1 MNKLNKLLLI
11 GAGGFGV
18 AWRDAILA
26 NDCKVVGVVDIN
38 KKALKDAQ
46 DFFGL
51 KNEQLYD
58 PTDLWESCGAD
69 IVIDCSPFH
78 FHYQNTE
85 RAFKKNMH
93 VLTVK
98 PLAEKKETALKMV
111 SLVDQYKRK
120 GMVAQQKR
128 YYPVYMR
135 LRELMKQK
143 VIGQVEN
150 VSVNLYLSGLG
161 WEPGFEWR
169 SKLSQPTLY
178 EAAIHHFDIFQSV
191 FQIPLKKVFC
201 HSSNPSWSPFEGDS
215 TIYALLE
222 NEEGMTIQYNATFA
236 PRHKNFTFFDSGWE
250 LEGTDGVIKIN
261 NGKIFINEKEDI
273 EMEESPPL
281 EDLNKIVLRQFLEY
295 CYNSE
300 EEHEL
305 SYRNN
310 LKGLLPIFA
319 CEESIKKEAW
329 VKVAN

>member
-1 MNKLNKLLLI
+1 MYKLLLI

-26 NDCKVVGVVDIN
+26 NDCEVVGVVDIN
-38 KKALKDAQ
+38 KQALKNAQ
-46 DFFGL
+46 DFFEL
-51 KNEQLYD
+51 KDEQLYD
-58 PTDLWESCGAD
+58 PTDLWENCSAN
-69 IVIDCSPFH
+69 IVIDCSPFLN
-78 FHYQNTE
+78 HYQNAE
-85 RAFKKNMH
+85 RAFKNNMH

-98 PLAEKKETALKMV
+98 PLADKKETALKMAA
-111 SLVDQYKRK
+111 LVEQYKRK

-128 YYPVYMR
+128 FYPVYVR

-143 VIGQVEN
+143 VIGQVEK

-191 FQIPLKKVFC
+191 FQIPMNKVFC

-222 NEEGMTIQYNATFA
+222 THEGMIIQYNATFA
-236 PRHKNFTFFDSGWE
+236 PRHEHYTFFDSGWE
-250 LEGTDGVIKIN
+250 LEGTEGVIRIT
-261 NGKIFINEKEDI
+261 NGKIFINGKEDI
-273 EMEESPPL
+273 QIGESPPL
-281 EDLNKIVLRQFLEY
+281 EELNKIVLRQFLEY
-295 CYNSE
+295 SFGTE
-300 EEHEL
+300 DEHEL
-305 SYRNN
+305 SYQNN
-310 LKGLLPIFA
+310 LKSLLPIFA
-319 CEESIKKEAW
+319 CEESIKNEAW